1 MANDHESATPEK
13 PARSP
18 FHEATAEPELGP
30 VEDNSV
36 TALRDL
42 ILELAGLE
50 EAQRKMRSTRP
61 GPEVAPWLGELTPLK
76 SRQRLV
82 LRELRRR
89 GARRR
94 ARLRPGRH
102 EPPTPPDLPSPVP
115 RSGASP
121 APAATPAPTG

>member
-1 MANDHESATPEK
+1 VANDHESATPPEK
-13 PARSP
+13 PAWNP

-50 EAQRKMRSTRP
+50 EAQRKIRSITP
-61 GPEVAPWLGELTPLK
+61 SPEAAPWLGELTRLK

-89 GARRR
+89 ARRR

-102 EPPTPPDLPSPVP
+102 EPPTPPDLPNPMP
-115 RSGASP
+115 RTGP
-121 APAATPAPTG
+121 APAPLAPTG